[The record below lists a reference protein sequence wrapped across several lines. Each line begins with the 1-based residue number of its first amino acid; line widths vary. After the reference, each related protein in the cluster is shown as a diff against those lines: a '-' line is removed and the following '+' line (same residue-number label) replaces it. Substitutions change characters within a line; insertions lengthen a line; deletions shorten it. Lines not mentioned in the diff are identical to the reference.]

1 MQAVKQSLSP
11 HAGTALFIVGP
22 AAQRNG
28 NVPSHAPLPS
38 VSRDRCARNR
48 IRAAACTPARFGAHR
63 RRCAADAKRRSRPS
77 TLHRRCRPS
86 RDGRVCVRP
95 SRSRGSQALGLS
107 GSRVLGFSGSRV
119 LGFSGSQALG
129 LSGPRA
135 IRFSGAASPAPPL
148 SGSRTSRR
156 SRDRFRPRAASRPSS
171 RPARVRPARHSHFV
185 GHARRQASARRMR
198 RQPAETGRRRMFNA
212 PRRPAC
218 PARASR
224 APHRSPSRRRA
235 RESG

>member
-1 MQAVKQSLSP
+1 MFRPMRRCQVSVETAAHETEFALQ
-11 HAGTALFIVGP
+11 HARRPDSARIAGGVPPTRSGGRALPRFIVD
-22 AAQRNG
+22 AAR
-28 NVPSHAPLPS
+28 HATGAYA
-38 VSRDRCARNR
+38 CARR
-48 IRAAACTPARFGAHR
+48 VRA
-63 RRCAADAKRRSRPS
+63 
-77 TLHRRCRPS
+77 
-86 RDGRVCVRP
+86 
-95 SRSRGSQALGLS
+95 ALGLS
-107 GSRVLGFSGSRV
+107 GSRA

-129 LSGPRA
+129 ASGPRA

-212 PRRPAC
+212 SRRPAC

-224 APHRSPSRRRA
+224 AQHRSPSRRRA

>member
-95 SRSRGSQALGLS
+95 SRSRGSQALGL
-107 GSRVLGFSGSRV
+107 SGSRV

>member
-48 IRAAACTPARFGAHR
+48 SRAAACTPARFGAHR
-63 RRCAADAKRRSRPS
+63 RRCAADAKRRSRHS
-77 TLHRRCRPS
+77 MLHRRCRPS

-107 GSRVLGFSGSRV
+107 GSRVLGFSGSQV
-119 LGFSGSQALG
+119 LR

-135 IRFSGAASPAPPL
+135 IRFPGAASPAPPL

-212 PRRPAC
+212 SRRPAC

-224 APHRSPSRRRA
+224 AQHRSPSRRRA

>member
-48 IRAAACTPARFGAHR
+48 SRAAACTPARFGAHR

-95 SRSRGSQALGLS
+95 SRSRGSQAVGLSGSRALGLS
-107 GSRVLGFSGSRV
+107 GSRVLR
-119 LGFSGSQALG
+119 

-135 IRFSGAASPAPPL
+135 IRFSGAASPPPPL

>member
-1 MQAVKQSLSP
+1 MHAGPIRRASQAV
-11 HAGTALFIVGP
+11 
-22 AAQRNG
+22 
-28 NVPSHAPLPS
+28 
-38 VSRDRCARNR
+38 C
-48 IRAAACTPARFGAHR
+48 R
-63 RRCAADAKRRSRPS
+63 RREAAVAPFHASSSMPPVTRRARMRAPVAFARLSGSR
-77 TLHRRCRPS
+77 
-86 RDGRVCVRP
+86 
-95 SRSRGSQALGLS
+95 ALGLSGSRALGLSGSRALGFS

-119 LGFSGSQALG
+119 LGFSGSRVLG
-129 LSGPRA
+129 FSGSRVLRLSGPRA
-135 IRFSGAASPAPPL
+135 IRFSGTASPAPPL

-171 RPARVRPARHSHFV
+171 RPARVRPVRHSHFV
-185 GHARRQASARRMR
+185 GHARRRASARRMR